1 MNRLIN
7 RKCLVSAI
15 IIVLSVIH
23 VSGIVAEDAQR
34 SNREQLYR
42 KARTLESS
50 GNYAV
55 ALDIYRQLWDQRP
68 GDMSH
73 YRGIKECLF
82 ELNRVD
88 EAIEI
93 IYEMKSM
100 NKSYHLD
107 ADLGVAH
114 YLKGDKDLAMEIWYT
129 VLNKNKNNRGAY
141 QAVAN
146 SMIRYKLFEEAVAVY
161 QHALKNIRSH
171 SSSFLLDLAHLY
183 NMRLDY
189 REATQLYVEY
199 LVKEPAQYSYI
210 ERQISRLAKDIEEP
224 ELIIKI
230 IKRKQGDMG
239 KPPVLSRLLAALYM
253 QNADYKNALDE
264 YTTLDRKLNKNDEN
278 GKLLFNF
285 ALGALK
291 DGENDYSEEA
301 FRRFLRYYPESE
313 YITKARNGLAEAAF
327 QRGNFRESLK
337 HYRKIVSEY
346 GASAQANEASL
357 RLGQIYLEQFN
368 QPDSAKKAFL
378 GITGNHSKG
387 DLYFEALY
395 YIGEC
400 DVALGNLKSAGE
412 WYEKA
417 VSDKSCPDDINERAR
432 YKLALID
439 IWKGQFDA
447 ASKRLSDII
456 ETSSFS
462 RREKKGFLVNDAL
475 SLSLFLKEHG
485 ESGEMLTA
493 YTGQM
498 LLIQQGRYEM
508 ALKGLREMQNGAAE
522 NSMGDVILMSI
533 ADLEHRNGH
542 YEVAIETYRSMLKN
556 YPESEYNDIAQNR
569 IAEIL
574 EKDLDDPNSAI
585 TEYETVL
592 VEHPQ
597 SMLLEDV
604 RQKIRSLEKRLKED

>member
-1 MNRLIN
+1 MIA
-7 RKCLVSAI
+7 K
-15 IIVLSVIH
+15 
-23 VSGIVAEDAQR
+23 DAQR
-34 SNREQLYR
+34 SNLEQLYR

-50 GNYAV
+50 GNYAA

-88 EAIEI
+88 EAIQI
-93 IYEMKSM
+93 INEMKSM

-146 SMIRYKLFEEAVAVY
+146 SMIRYKLFEEAVDVY
-161 QHALKNIRSH
+161 QYALKNIRSH

-199 LVKEPAQYSYI
+199 LVREPAQYAYI

-230 IKRKQGDMG
+230 IKRKQGEMG
-239 KPPVLSRLLAALYM
+239 KPPVLSRLLAGLHM

-264 YTTLDRKLNKNDEN
+264 YTALDRKLNEKDES

-285 ALGALK
+285 ALAALK
-291 DGENDYSEEA
+291 DGENRYSEEA
-301 FRRFLRYYPESE
+301 FRRFLRLYPGSE
-313 YITKARNGLAEAAF
+313 YIARARNGLAEAAF
-327 QRGNFRESLK
+327 QRGNFDESLK
-337 HYRKIVSEY
+337 QYKKIVSEH
-346 GASAQANEASL
+346 GAEVQTKEASL

-378 GITGNHSKG
+378 GITRDRSRG
-387 DLYFEALY
+387 DVYFEALY

-400 DVALGNLKSAGE
+400 DIVRGDLKSAGG

-417 VSDKSCPDDINERAR
+417 VENKSCPDKIIERAR
-432 YKLALID
+432 YRLALID
-439 IWKGQFDA
+439 IWEGQFDA
-447 ASKRLSDII
+447 ASKRLTDII

-462 RREKKGFLVNDAL
+462 RRERRGFLVNDAL

-485 ESGEMLTA
+485 ESEEMLSA
-493 YTGQM
+493 YTRQM
-498 LLIQQGRYEM
+498 LLMEQGRYDM
-508 ALKGLREMQNGAAE
+508 ALKGLRDMQQGAAG

-533 ADLEHRNGH
+533 ADLEHRSGH
-542 YEVAIETYRSMLKN
+542 YEMAIATYRNLLKT
-556 YPESEYNDIAQNR
+556 YPESEYNDNAQNR
-569 IAEIL
+569 IAEIF
-574 EKDLDDPNSAI
+574 EKDLNDPDTAI

-604 RQKIRSLEKRLKED
+604 RQRIRRLEKRLKED